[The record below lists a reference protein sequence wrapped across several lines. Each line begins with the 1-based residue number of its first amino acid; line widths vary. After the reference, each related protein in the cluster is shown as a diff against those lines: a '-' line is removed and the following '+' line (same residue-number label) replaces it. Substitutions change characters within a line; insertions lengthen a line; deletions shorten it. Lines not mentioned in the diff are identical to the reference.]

1 MQTTLQHSIQVSITN
16 KSIKTTV
23 FTQFINWCETQEKN
37 RFLWLAAALV
47 SHGCAL
53 TPITLFA
60 VILSGNLLAFWILA
74 IVAMMSALVTN
85 LAAMPTKY
93 TIPAFLFSVL
103 LDLVII
109 ISCIA
114 MGFNYSATQI

>member
-1 MQTTLQHSIQVSITN
+1 MQTTLHSIQVSITN
-16 KSIKTTV
+16 QPIKTTV
-23 FTQFINWCETQEKN
+23 FTQFINWCESQEKN

-47 SHGCAL
+47 GHGCAL

-93 TIPAFLFSVL
+93 TIPAFLFSIVL
-103 LDLVII
+103 DMVII

-114 MGFNYSATQI
+114 MGFDYSATQI